1 MLSTFSALNPVIQA
15 LLATAFTYAMT
26 AAGAAGVFFGKEISV
41 KLMNGMMGFA
51 AGVMIAASYFSLLAP
66 AIDLSAN
73 LGTPGWM
80 PAVVASWAGAF
91 MGQAAALHWKQR
103 RQYPGTRCR
112 WYSRLPCTT
121 S

>member
-51 AGVMIAASYFSLLAP
+51 AGVMTPP
-66 AIDLSAN
+66 AIF
-73 LGTPGWM
+73 
-80 PAVVASWAGAF
+80 AV
-91 MGQAAALHWKQR
+91 
-103 RQYPGTRCR
+103 GTRD
-112 WYSRLPCTT
+112 
-121 S
+121 